1 MPVKRSHRNKTIV
14 KQESSKFSEHQ
25 EEVLE
30 VSEDAIVNFE
40 NFQLSMYNNLNLT
53 DWSTFKTSK
62 EDNLICIYQLIE
74 EKNPTDIK
82 FHCKVIIE
90 NNLQVRV
97 MSNDADGAYLV
108 ETFQLNYWWQLEQIL
123 QKYSQFYFEEV
134 EVIQNIEENTTG
146 EMDEIKVETIEELD
160 SLNGSCKEVGEEFLE
175 ENIIEEIYLESIY
188 TCEICDVVLSTELK
202 YKKHLLT
209 HNADNQFIAPQK
221 CPTCEKTFD
230 EQKKLK
236 RHQMICQV
244 ERKFL
249 CDVCCMRF
257 KNKTSLNAHLMR
269 HNDANKTPCI
279 VCGLRFFPGFVI
291 K

>member
-146 EMDEIKVETIEELD
+146 EMDEIKVETIAELD

-249 CDVCCMRF
+249 CDICCMRF

>member
-249 CDVCCMRF
+249 CDICCMRF